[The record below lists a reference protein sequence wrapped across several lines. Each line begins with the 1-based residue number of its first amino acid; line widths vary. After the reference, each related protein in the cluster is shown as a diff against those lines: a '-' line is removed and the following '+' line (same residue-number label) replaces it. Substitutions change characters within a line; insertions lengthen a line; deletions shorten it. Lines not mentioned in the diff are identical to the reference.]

1 MIFRLYTVTLYYT
14 DNPDV
19 YITGYTRLPDMVS
32 GIITIYIIM
41 IDIQST
47 RRFNVDVKNRPGPVP
62 VNRFTQ
68 IGITDVNALSCKDVR
83 LGKSRVTMGSPFG
96 GYRANVAQ
104 KAQERSYQSSSKNL
118 SYKPGTPLIVGSD

>member
-1 MIFRLYTVTLYYT
+1 MVNMKPQNRPIKKGDDTRNAGGQTV
-14 DNPDV
+14 
-19 YITGYTRLPDMVS
+19 
-32 GIITIYIIM
+32 

-83 LGKSRVTMGSPFG
+83 LGKSRVPMGSLFG

-104 KAQERSYQSSSKNL
+104 KAQERYQSSSKNL
-118 SYKPGTPLIVGSD
+118 SYKPGTPLIVGSDN